1 MTTSRIR
8 GGSRISA
15 RDRAPSV
22 NLARLAELLS
32 KSIAP
37 AESPGAEGLRLLS
50 QDDGRIRVNTRG
62 VISRLLANADFGP
75 AFTPGEET
83 GFLRDADPPPLGT
96 TAKMGGRLLHG
107 TQAANAKALHALRDA
122 VVEQLEG
129 DLAGFDFSKLGVS
142 QFADALKAMAETVN
156 TSAPQLP
163 KSALMVPVEFAE
175 VGRPLPERERDIGR
189 VLSGIETVDGRDW
202 LQLMLAGVARKL
214 QADNEDPDDIEAIAD
229 AIRRQSER
237 PGSQIRQFLDFLE
250 DEAMARVR
258 MQVCMRIMEAV
269 AAQSPRTGF
278 KSYVQR
284 VREAFEA
291 FAGSEGE
298 PLLLDVSS
306 VYGVMNNTDLAD
318 QLRKAM
324 FYFCL
329 PVWCEGSVQL
339 FERRID
345 PEQNQPTVREVSYR
359 FRVNGIKPETGRSAF
374 ESRLSRL
381 EDRLL
386 SAPGPGNNLKRQIA
400 ELVFLYL
407 VLPPSINEDATASVT
422 SRALS
427 IAQALKT
434 DPVRALK
441 RMHQSLSSRI
451 GVMAE
456 IADEMVRLLK
466 TKSTSF
472 VTTANRTA
480 DKLLISVQK
489 DIFEWEVVR
498 GLTSDKEDVLVKS
511 ENGSD
516 TIAWFSRIRVS
527 EDPWPSSVAS
537 VWVETNLQERS
548 LTVSGE
554 AHEMAMSKR
563 LDSPVLPVRLVP
575 FAWREQAWT
584 PNVANPQVLATGH
597 GIDIEYDLRPL
608 TLTRKRDDE
617 KARAEQLR
625 TATVAAMGMLV
636 YVVLFELVLRA
647 KAACPGLT
655 MTMVRLQQTG
665 KLKDRESD
673 AQDGNT
679 AIYAMSQAL
688 EKALCR
694 ELPVKLQGLTTEND
708 AKDSIRWKNHG
719 ALAALLGGQPVNFDQ
734 EGALDKVAVVSYVTR
749 PCDTH
754 AVYPE
759 ADGFLFISRTYVA
772 DSESGQTTVKLDR
785 MMSRLVESRKDFGI
799 PHLILEEIARLRKAG
814 YEHVLMLSHH
824 FGNRHIGRAAERHSP
839 HATLQFLDEAAS
851 RFPDVFLY
859 PLRRDVFP
867 ATRLRKRD
875 NQESAFEVVRYDA
888 HQKMYQDGAADVL
901 RSLLPVYT
909 FATLHVV
916 GDKGRPQSGFCT
928 YFFDA
933 EHRLTD
939 FNLRETTRANILGT
953 GEAEEKRRSLIS
965 VLRAIHFME
974 SEKPADKARLLPV
987 LDPFDWATPTTTAA
1001 AGELEVVSRR
1011 GGRTILLSLPAILA
1025 HVTRVLHKEQ
1035 VGDE

>member
-22 NLARLAELLS
+22 NLSKLAELLS

-37 AESPGAEGLRLLS
+37 AESTGPGGLRLFS
-50 QDDGRIRVNTRG
+50 QEDGRVRVNTRG
-62 VISRLLANADFGP
+62 VVSRLLANPDFQA
-75 AFTPGEET
+75 AFAPGEES
-83 GFLRDADPPPLGT
+83 GFLRDADPPPYGT

-107 TQAANAKALHALRDA
+107 TQAANAKALNALRDA
-122 VVEQLEG
+122 VVEQLDA
-129 DLAGFDFSKLGVS
+129 DLPGFDFAALSESEFG
-142 QFADALKAMAETVN
+142 QALKAMAETVA
-156 TSAPQLP
+156 APPPQVP
-163 KSALMVPVEFAE
+163 KNALMVPVEFAE
-175 VGRPLPERERDIGR
+175 AGRPVLERERDIGR

-202 LQLMLAGVARKL
+202 LQLMLSGVSRQL
-214 QADNEDPDDIEAIAD
+214 QNDSEDPDDIEAITD
-229 AIRRQSER
+229 SIRRQSER
-237 PGSQIRQFLDFLE
+237 AGSQIRQFLDFLE
-250 DEAMARVR
+250 DEVMARVR

-269 AAQSPRTGF
+269 AAQSPKEGF
-278 KSYVQR
+278 KSYVHR

-291 FAGSEGE
+291 FAGREGE
-298 PLLLDVSS
+298 ALPLDVSS
-306 VYGVMNNTDLAD
+306 VYGVMNNTDLAE

-324 FYFCL
+324 FYYCL

-339 FERRID
+339 FERRLD
-345 PEQNQPTVREVSYR
+345 PEQNKPTVREVSYR
-359 FRVNGIKPETGRSAF
+359 FRVNGMKPETGRSAF

-386 SAPGPGNNLKRQIA
+386 SQPRTGDNVKRQIA
-400 ELVFLYL
+400 ELAFLYL
-407 VLPPSINEDATASVT
+407 VLPPSINESSSGDVA
-422 SRALS
+422 SRAAG
-427 IAQALKT
+427 IALALKN
-434 DPVRALK
+434 DPVREL
-441 RMHQSLSSRI
+441 RRIHHSLASRT
-451 GVMAE
+451 GVME
-456 IADEMVRLLK
+456 DIADEMVRVLK
-466 TKSTSF
+466 TKSTSL

-498 GLTSDKEDVLVKS
+498 GLTSDKEEVLVKS
-511 ENGSD
+511 DNGPD
-516 TIAWFSRIRVS
+516 TIAWFSRVRVS

-537 VWVETNLQERS
+537 ISVETHLQERS
-548 LTVSGE
+548 LTVAGD
-554 AHEMAMSKR
+554 AREMAMSKS
-563 LDSPVLPVRLVP
+563 LDSPVLPVRLIP
-575 FAWREQAWT
+575 YAWRQQAWV
-584 PNVANPQVLATGH
+584 PNVVNPKVLRAGS
-597 GIDIEYDLRPL
+597 GIDVEYDLRQL
-608 TLTRKRDDE
+608 TLTKKKDDE

-647 KAACPGLT
+647 KTVRPGLT
-655 MTMVRLQQTG
+655 MTLVRLQQTG

-679 AIYAMSQAL
+679 AIYAISQAL

-694 ELPVKLQGLTTEND
+694 ELPVKLQGLTTED
-708 AKDSIRWKNHG
+708 DEKDSLRWKNRG
-719 ALAALLGGQPVNFDQ
+719 ALAALLGGQPVKFAQ
-734 EGALDKVAVVSYVTR
+734 EGVLEKVAVVSYVTR

-754 AVYPE
+754 PVYPE

-772 DSESGQTTVKLDR
+772 DSAAGQTTVKLDQ
-785 MMSRLVESRKDFGI
+785 MLSRLVESRKDFGI

-814 YEHVLMLSHH
+814 YQHILMLSHH

-875 NQESAFEVVRYDA
+875 SQESAFEVVRYDA
-888 HQKMYQDGAADVL
+888 HQKMYQEGAADVL

-916 GDKGRPQSGFCT
+916 GDQGRPQSGFCT
-928 YFFDA
+928 YFFDS

-953 GEAEEKRRSLIS
+953 GEAEEKRRSLVS

-974 SEKPADKARLLPV
+974 SEKPSDKTRLLPV

-1025 HVTRVLHKEQ
+1025 HVTRVLHKEK